1 MTFTNITVPIIITF
15 ILLFGLFRRADLTG
29 EFTAGASEGLKTAAE
44 LIPILVLVMTA
55 VGMFGA
61 SGASA
66 HLAGVISPM
75 AEKLGFPQ
83 ECIELA
89 LIRPVSGSGAIAS
102 LDELYTR
109 ISPDSFA
116 GRTAA
121 VLMSS
126 TETTF
131 YTIAVYSAAMTKKL
145 GSRVF
150 IAAAA
155 ADITGFILSPLMVR
169 LFIR

>member
-1 MTFTNITVPIIITF
+1 MTVPLIITF
-15 ILLFGLFRRADLTG
+15 ILLFGMFRCVDLTG

-66 HLAGVISPM
+66 HLAGVISPL

-89 LIRPVSGSGAIAS
+89 LIRLVSGSGAIAS

-169 LFIR
+169 LFFR

>member
-1 MTFTNITVPIIITF
+1 MKLTDMVVPLVIGF
-15 ILLFGLFRRADLTG
+15 ILLWGLVRKVNITE
-29 EFTAGASEGLKTAAE
+29 EFTAGAAQGLRDAAE
-44 LIPILVLVMTA
+44 LVPILVLLMTA
-55 VGMFGA
+55 VGMFTA
-61 SGASA
+61 SGAA
-66 HLAGVISPM
+66 DIISSIFGN
-75 AEKLGFPQ
+75 AAQKLGFPQ

>member
-1 MTFTNITVPIIITF
+1 M
-15 ILLFGLFRRADLTG
+15 
-29 EFTAGASEGLKTAAE
+29 KTAAE

-169 LFIR
+169 LFFR

>member
-1 MTFTNITVPIIITF
+1 MTVPLIITF
-15 ILLFGLFRRADLTG
+15 ILLFGLFRRADVTV

-66 HLAGVISPM
+66 HMAGVISPL

-131 YTIAVYSAAMTKKL
+131 YTITVYSAAMTKKL

>member
-1 MTFTNITVPIIITF
+1 MTFTNMTVPLIITF

-66 HLAGVISPM
+66 HLAGVISPL

-116 GRTAA
+116 GSTAA